1 MSNYITKEVT
11 IDIENDSVIW
21 EYVRKYHETDDE
33 EEKKIFLSKASA
45 LLMKRIEDKI
55 YG

>member
-21 EYVRKYHETDDE
+21 DIMRQYYETDDE
-33 EEKKIFLSKASA
+33 EEKKIILSKASA